1 MIPIIRALENVPL
14 TRRTA
19 IAWFREQRN
28 TMKVVIFSI
37 IPSLPGSEWMGMEV
51 DGMQWFPHWS
61 TLMWYMKHILEFVCY
76 YKIRWY
82 VHTLGMIRYTVDHQY
97 THFYANIHMYNKVIK
112 ILSFQWRPF
121 WKFKMAVTAP
131 ARSRVFISYMI
142 LIITNYQY
150 TKFHVNIH
158 MHNKVI
164 EILSFQ
170 GRPFWKFKM
179 AVTTAARS
187 CVFISYMILIL
198 KNY

>member
-1 MIPIIRALENVPL
+1 MYNKVIKMLSFQWRPFWKFKMAVTAPARSCVFISYMIL
-14 TRRTA
+14 
-19 IAWFREQRN
+19 
-28 TMKVVIFSI
+28 
-37 IPSLPGSEWMGMEV
+37 
-51 DGMQWFPHWS
+51 
-61 TLMWYMKHILEFVCY
+61 ILKNY
-76 YKIRWY
+76 S
-82 VHTLGMIRYTVDHQY
+82 YTQFH
-97 THFYANIHMYNKVIK
+97 ANIHMYNKVIE

-142 LIITNYQY
+142 LIITYYQY

-170 GRPFWKFKM
+170 WRPFWKVKM
-179 AVTTAARS
+179 AVTTAAKS

-198 KNY
+198 KKLLIHKISCKYSHV

>member
-1 MIPIIRALENVPL
+1 MAILKILNDGYHNNQVICLTFCMICYRPSIHTISCKYSHADKSYINFEFSVVANTKSGDMSTHLVWFGIQL
-14 TRRTA
+14 T
-19 IAWFREQRN
+19 IN
-28 TMKVVIFSI
+28 THIFMHRSN
-37 IPSLPGSEWMGMEV
+37 M
-51 DGMQWFPHWS
+51 H
-61 TLMWYMKHILEFVCY
+61 
-76 YKIRWY
+76 
-82 VHTLGMIRYTVDHQY
+82 
-97 THFYANIHMYNKVIK
+97 NKVIE

-121 WKFKMAVTAP
+121 WKIKMAVTTA

-158 MHNKVI
+158 MHDKVI

-170 GRPFWKFKM
+170 WRPFWKFKM
-179 AVTTAARS
+179 AVTTAAIS

>member
-1 MIPIIRALENVPL
+1 M
-14 TRRTA
+14 
-19 IAWFREQRN
+19 Q
-28 TMKVVIFSI
+28 IFTCRQKLYQFWI
-37 IPSLPGSEWMGMEV
+37 FGG
-51 DGMQWFPHWS
+51 G
-61 TLMWYMKHILEFVCY
+61 Y

-97 THFYANIHMYNKVIK
+97 THCYANIHMYDKVIN

-170 GRPFWKFKM
+170 WRPFWKFKM

-187 CVFISYMILIL
+187 CVFISYDSNIKKTINTQNFMQIFTCITKL
-198 KNY
+198 

>member
-1 MIPIIRALENVPL
+1 M
-14 TRRTA
+14 A
-19 IAWFREQRN
+19 ILKILNDGYHNNQ
-28 TMKVVIFSI
+28 VICPDILYDLLHSWPSIHTISCKYSHADKSYINFEFS
-37 IPSLPGSEWMGMEV
+37 GG
-51 DGMQWFPHWS
+51 GHF
-61 TLMWYMKHILEFVCY
+61 YFFNGGY

-97 THFYANIHMYNKVIK
+97 THFYANIHMYNKVI
-112 ILSFQWRPF
+112 IFLSFQWWPF

-131 ARSRVFISYMI
+131 ARSCVFISYMI

-164 EILSFQ
+164 KILSFQ
-170 GRPFWKFKM
+170 WWPFWKFKM
-179 AVTTAARS
+179 AVTAPARS
-187 CVFISYMILIL
+187 RVFISYMILIL

>member
-1 MIPIIRALENVPL
+1 MQLCTCR
-14 TRRTA
+14 
-19 IAWFREQRN
+19 QRLYQFW
-28 TMKVVIFSI
+28 IFGGGHFI
-37 IPSLPGSEWMGMEV
+37 FYNGG
-51 DGMQWFPHWS
+51 
-61 TLMWYMKHILEFVCY
+61 Y
-76 YKIRWY
+76 YTIRWY

-97 THFYANIHMYNKVIK
+97 THLYSDMYVKVITF
-112 ILSFQWRPF
+112 LSFQWRPF

-131 ARSRVFISYMI
+131 ARSHVFISYMI

-170 GRPFWKFKM
+170 WRPFWKFKM

-198 KNY
+198 KKLLIHNISCKYSHV

>member
-1 MIPIIRALENVPL
+1 M
-14 TRRTA
+14 
-19 IAWFREQRN
+19 Q
-28 TMKVVIFSI
+28 IFTCRQKLYQFWI
-37 IPSLPGSEWMGMEV
+37 FGG
-51 DGMQWFPHWS
+51 G
-61 TLMWYMKHILEFVCY
+61 Y

-97 THFYANIHMYNKVIK
+97 THCYANIHMYDKVIN

-170 GRPFWKFKM
+170 WRPFWKFKM

-198 KNY
+198 KKLLIHKISCKYSHV

>member
-1 MIPIIRALENVPL
+1 M
-14 TRRTA
+14 A
-19 IAWFREQRN
+19 ILKILNDGYHNNQVICPDILYDLLHSWPSIHTISCKYSHADKSYINFEFS
-28 TMKVVIFSI
+28 VVAIFFFFY
-37 IPSLPGSEWMGMEV
+37 GG
-51 DGMQWFPHWS
+51 
-61 TLMWYMKHILEFVCY
+61 Y

-97 THFYANIHMYNKVIK
+97 THLYANIHMYNKVIK
-112 ILSFQWRPF
+112 NLSFQWRPF

-142 LIITNYQY
+142 IIITNYQY

-170 GRPFWKFKM
+170 WRPFWKFKM

-187 CVFISYMILIL
+187 WVFFSYMILIL

>member
-1 MIPIIRALENVPL
+1 ML
-14 TRRTA
+14 TFCA
-19 IAWFREQRN
+19 IVYIQLAIN
-28 TMKVVIFSI
+28 TQNFMQMLTCRPKLYQFWIF
-37 IPSLPGSEWMGMEV
+37 GG
-51 DGMQWFPHWS
+51 GNF
-61 TLMWYMKHILEFVCY
+61 YFFNGGY

-121 WKFKMAVTAP
+121 WKFKMAVTAK
-131 ARSRVFISYMI
+131 ARSRFFISYMI

-170 GRPFWKFKM
+170 WRPFWKFKM

>member
-1 MIPIIRALENVPL
+1 MAILKILNDGYHNNQVLCPDILCDLLHSWPSIHTISCKYSHVDKSDINFEFSVVAILIILME
-14 TRRTA
+14 A
-19 IAWFREQRN
+19 I
-28 TMKVVIFSI
+28 T
-37 IPSLPGSEWMGMEV
+37 
-51 DGMQWFPHWS
+51 
-61 TLMWYMKHILEFVCY
+61 
-76 YKIRWY
+76 KIRWY

-112 ILSFQWRPF
+112 NLSFQWRPF

-164 EILSFQ
+164 EILRLQ
-170 GRPFWKFKM
+170 WWPFWKFKM
-179 AVTTAARS
+179 AVTTEAR
-187 CVFISYMILIL
+187 
-198 KNY
+198 

>member
-1 MIPIIRALENVPL
+1 MVAILKFLMAAIRKPAEMCSHFVQKLYQF
-14 TRRTA
+14 
-19 IAWFREQRN
+19 W
-28 TMKVVIFSI
+28 IF
-37 IPSLPGSEWMGMEV
+37 GG
-51 DGMQWFPHWS
+51 GHF
-61 TLMWYMKHILEFVCY
+61 YFFNGGY

-97 THFYANIHMYNKVIK
+97 THFYANIHMYDKVIQF
-112 ILSFQWRPF
+112 LSFQWRPF
-121 WKFKMAVTAP
+121 WKFKMAVTVP

-164 EILSFQ
+164 EILSFHW
-170 GRPFWKFKM
+170 RPFWKFKM
-179 AVTTAARS
+179 AVTTAVRA

>member
-1 MIPIIRALENVPL
+1 M
-14 TRRTA
+14 A
-19 IAWFREQRN
+19 I
-28 TMKVVIFSI
+28 VIF
-37 IPSLPGSEWMGMEV
+37 LMEAITKSG
-51 DGMQWFPHWS
+51 DMS
-61 TLMWYMKHILEFVCY
+61 T
-76 YKIRWY
+76 
-82 VHTLGMIRYTVDHQY
+82 TLGMIRHTVDHQY
-97 THFYANIHMYNKVIK
+97 THFYANIHMYDKVIK
-112 ILSFQWRPF
+112 MISFQWRPF

-131 ARSRVFISYMI
+131 ARSRVFISYVILIITNYQCTKFHVNIHMHNKVIEILSFQWRPFWKFKMAVTTAAISCVFISYMI

-170 GRPFWKFKM
+170 WRPFWKVKM
-179 AVTTAARS
+179 AVTTVAKS